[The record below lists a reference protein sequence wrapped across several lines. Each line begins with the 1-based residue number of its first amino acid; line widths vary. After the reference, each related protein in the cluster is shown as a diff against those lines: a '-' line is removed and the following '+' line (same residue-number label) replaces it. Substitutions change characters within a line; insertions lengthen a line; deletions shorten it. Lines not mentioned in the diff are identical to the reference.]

1 MADHWVFVD
10 DAVAT
15 KHVACIASD
24 VGGMRDVIV
33 HGETGLHVAVGD
45 VGGLRAAIQGVLD
58 EPLRAAALGEAGQRR
73 ARVMFDLRSMCER
86 TEAVYLQIVAA
97 RAEGQVRGLQKLLE
111 GDADCTKIAQQ
122 LLATRHALDSTYVRL
137 NLSVAEQELAQPQ
150 GEANSVGE
158 VLDRLQH
165 KLGRSR

>member
-1 MADHWVFVD
+1 MSPPPCTSANSPLSLERKAELMH
-10 DAVAT
+10 
-15 KHVACIASD
+15 
-24 VGGMRDVIV
+24 R
-33 HGETGLHVAVGD
+33 
-45 VGGLRAAIQGVLD
+45 LR
-58 EPLRAAALGEAGQRR
+58 
-73 ARVMFDLRSMCER
+73 
-86 TEAVYLQIVAA
+86 

-137 NLSVAEQELAQPQ
+137 NLSVAEQELAQPD
-150 GEANSVGE
+150 GDGKRVGE